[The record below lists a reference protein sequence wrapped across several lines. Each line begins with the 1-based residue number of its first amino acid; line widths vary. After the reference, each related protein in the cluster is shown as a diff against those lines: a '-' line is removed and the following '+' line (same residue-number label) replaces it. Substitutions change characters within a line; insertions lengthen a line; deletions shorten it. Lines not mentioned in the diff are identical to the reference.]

1 MRNSFGTLHSGKI
14 WKRWQKKNG
23 KEKLQFQ
30 ENRALGKQFARA
42 FIQVLFDL
50 CLHYLLPEPAE
61 VLCAAHIE
69 PVVYNYQQTPSNRRI
84 VYRPGRVN
92 LYCAHI
98 IRARGIGNK
107 NQSAMFQFEEYA
119 LTETGST
126 QPIKELGGWVN
137 DKDKLEPYGSVT
149 KYGTL

>member
-1 MRNSFGTLHSGKI
+1 
-14 WKRWQKKNG
+14 
-23 KEKLQFQ
+23 
-30 ENRALGKQFARA
+30 
-42 FIQVLFDL
+42 
-50 CLHYLLPEPAE
+50 
-61 VLCAAHIE
+61 
-69 PVVYNYQQTPSNRRI
+69 VYNYQQTPSNRRI

-92 LYCAHI
+92 HDRAHI